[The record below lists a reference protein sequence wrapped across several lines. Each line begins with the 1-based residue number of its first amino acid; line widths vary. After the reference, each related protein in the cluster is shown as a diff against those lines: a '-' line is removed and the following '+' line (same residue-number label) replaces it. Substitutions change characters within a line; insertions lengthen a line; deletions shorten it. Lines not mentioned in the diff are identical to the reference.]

1 MWWSNEMKSTL
12 LFLLAALSLAAG
24 PCGYHRAGR
33 GRNLP
38 KDVRVIAVPAFKNTS
53 LRYRVEQRFTEA
65 VMDEILRRDR
75 RLTVTS
81 TPERAD
87 VVLRGDIKGFN
98 VAGVLLDDTGRTR
111 VFQVTITIGVT
122 LRDRRTNR
130 ILFDQPNF
138 VFRGEYELPEGPAT
152 LFNEEDPAVDR
163 IAQEFARSLITT
175 LLEGL

>member
-1 MWWSNEMKSTL
+1 MSWSSDMRSGL
-12 LFLLAALSLAAG
+12 LLLLAALSLAAG
-24 PCGYHRAGR
+24 PCGYHRAGTE
-33 GRNLP
+33 GSLP
-38 KDVRVIAVPAFKNTS
+38 KDVHVIAVPAFKNTS

-65 VMDEILRRDR
+65 VMNEILRRHR

-81 TPERAD
+81 APEHAD
-87 VVLRGDIKGFN
+87 VVLRGDIKGFD

-130 ILFDQPNF
+130 LLFDQPDF

-163 IAQEFARSLITT
+163 IAREFARSLITT